1 MLLNC
6 GVGEDSWESLGLQG
20 DQTSQSSRKSTLN
33 IHWKD
38 WCWSWSSNTSAIWC
52 KEPAHWKRPWCWGKF
67 RAGGEGGNWG
77 WDSLLASPT
86 QWTWIWPN
94 SGRYWKTGKPGVLWS
109 MGLQRVKKDLV
120 TKQQW
125 SAIHC
130 KLHDRESNHS
140 GIDYMKKQ
148 LQMKTV

>member
-1 MLLNC
+1 
-6 GVGEDSWESLGLQG
+6 
-20 DQTSQSSRKSTLN
+20 
-33 IHWKD
+33 
-38 WCWSWSSNTSAIWC
+38 
-52 KEPAHWKRPWCWGKF
+52 
-67 RAGGEGGNWG
+67 
-77 WDSLLASPT
+77 
-86 QWTWIWPN
+86 
-94 SGRYWKTGKPGVLWS
+94 

>member
-1 MLLNC
+1 
-6 GVGEDSWESLGLQG
+6 
-20 DQTSQSSRKSTLN
+20 
-33 IHWKD
+33 
-38 WCWSWSSNTSAIWC
+38 
-52 KEPAHWKRPWCWGKF
+52 
-67 RAGGEGGNWG
+67 
-77 WDSLLASPT
+77 
-86 QWTWIWPN
+86 
-94 SGRYWKTGKPGVLWS
+94 

-125 SAIHC
+125 SAIHH